1 MKPNKTKLALLIGS
15 VLALSLIIGISYNS
29 GRNAEFKSQEQI
41 LLEKGIKIHHPKTG
55 EVIWKD
61 SLKVD
66 SVGVKK

>member
-1 MKPNKTKLALLIGS
+1 MKPNKTKLALLIGAS
-15 VLALSLIIGISYNS
+15 LALILIVGISYNS
-29 GRNAEFKSQEQI
+29 GRNAEFEFQEQI

-61 SLKVD
+61 SLKLD